1 MDKENAI
8 KKLANFKNEY
18 LVSRDRLLEIFTYF
32 KFNPNEKK
40 YTTIIN
46 NAQVTI
52 NNEEFWSIINTTDI
66 RNLCKKPKEQSEIDV
81 SDEQATP
88 TDYTKLRKEC
98 VTAKHKLNFER
109 NLFNKKLK
117 EISSLEEL
125 NKELINALKKLK
137 PTEIKKHQFSEV
149 AEGVGVIILSDTH
162 FNELIDIPSNKYDF
176 EIASKRL
183 HKLSCV
189 AKKHFKTNNIQK
201 VAILGL
207 GDFLNSDRRQSEYMN
222 MATNRSRAVVL
233 AYHLLKQFIL
243 DINSEFDVS
252 IAFQSG
258 NESRVVGEEFDTSE
272 EIATY
277 NYDFTLFN
285 MLKISLGDTVTF
297 IDGSFGEKVININN
311 SNVLISHGINIKS
324 DIEKSVAQ
332 TFGRYANMGIN
343 LDYMFVGHMHSSRV
357 GDTYARCGSL
367 CGGNSFSEG
376 ALNLTSKASQL
387 IGIFYP
393 DKSNNI
399 MKVDLQ
405 NVEGIN
411 GYDIIKELESY
422 NAKSVSKKSKFL
434 IHSI

>member
-189 AKKHFKTNNIQK
+189 AKKHFKTNLRI
-201 VAILGL
+201 
-207 GDFLNSDRRQSEYMN
+207 
-222 MATNRSRAVVL
+222 
-233 AYHLLKQFIL
+233 
-243 DINSEFDVS
+243 
-252 IAFQSG
+252 
-258 NESRVVGEEFDTSE
+258 
-272 EIATY
+272 
-277 NYDFTLFN
+277 
-285 MLKISLGDTVTF
+285 KI
-297 IDGSFGEKVININN
+297 
-311 SNVLISHGINIKS
+311 
-324 DIEKSVAQ
+324 
-332 TFGRYANMGIN
+332 
-343 LDYMFVGHMHSSRV
+343 
-357 GDTYARCGSL
+357 
-367 CGGNSFSEG
+367 
-376 ALNLTSKASQL
+376 
-387 IGIFYP
+387 
-393 DKSNNI
+393 
-399 MKVDLQ
+399 
-405 NVEGIN
+405 
-411 GYDIIKELESY
+411 
-422 NAKSVSKKSKFL
+422 
-434 IHSI
+434 